1 MERIFVTDK
10 MRQARH
16 DTAVTR
22 TNEEIQIAGNEI
34 YDRLKADVLIA
45 QTKQGRDYITHI
57 LERKVG
63 KSYALMRIAAETGY
77 PIIVHNSVWADC
89 IKREA
94 KKKYDWDIQVIS
106 FRSIPVRTDGMR
118 CDVMLKDEGVDI
130 VEVRD
135 RLNDNKL
142 SWVSVVGIN

>member
-1 MERIFVTDK
+1 M
-10 MRQARH
+10 
-16 DTAVTR
+16 
-22 TNEEIQIAGNEI
+22 
-34 YDRLKADVLIA
+34 
-45 QTKQGRDYITHI
+45 
-57 LERKVG
+57 
-63 KSYALMRIAAETGY
+63 
-77 PIIVHNSVWADC
+77 
-89 IKREA
+89 KREA

-118 CDVMLKDEGVDI
+118 CDVILKDEGVDI